1 MEGPSFWLGVL
12 VGLVMLTYDA
22 WYNSKRYALS
32 RWAKTKIELVKKI
45 HVTGSQWVKSVPC
58 HCQRVLVDKQPSG
71 HVQFRTSKLN
81 AENFYPWNF
90 RLRGRDSDLSPGYS
104 SLLSPDSWV
113 YSFEVMEVENCGRG
127 FAFSFL
133 FYFCCPFILHGI
145 FYYMYIF

>member
-81 AENFYPWNF
+81 AGNFYPRNF

-113 YSFEVMEVENCGRG
+113 YSLEAWLLKIVVE
-127 FAFSFL
+127 ASL
-133 FYFCCPFILHGI
+133 FIFFFIFVVLFILHGI